1 MKCDF
6 FLNFI
11 LWHFSPQKFDFQM
24 ILTTILLILTVVV
37 AVDLTITLCCF
48 GNAIS
53 VVTPEFIYTAIWN
66 RNGNKHRM
74 TVSFIVHIKYILALK
89 WMLQMCHRLNCNW
102 IVMDLCSYKC
112 SVDLQLHISLV
123 VTLQSTGAESVSVE
137 IVPTRHRENKVFW
150 NFLVRAR
157 VTVLMARSRC

>member
-1 MKCDF
+1 MDASNVSSVKLQ
-6 FLNFI
+6 LN
-11 LWHFSPQKFDFQM
+11 SDG
-24 ILTTILLILTVVV
+24 
-37 AVDLTITLCCF
+37 F
-48 GNAIS
+48 G
-53 VVTPEFIYTAIWN
+53 
-66 RNGNKHRM
+66 
-74 TVSFIVHIKYILALK
+74 
-89 WMLQMCHRLNCNW
+89 
-102 IVMDLCSYKC
+102 SYKC